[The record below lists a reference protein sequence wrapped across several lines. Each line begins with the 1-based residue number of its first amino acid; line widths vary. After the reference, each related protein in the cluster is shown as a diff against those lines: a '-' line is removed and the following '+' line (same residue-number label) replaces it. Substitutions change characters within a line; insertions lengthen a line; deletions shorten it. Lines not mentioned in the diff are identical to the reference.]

1 MKQLIVKFISQAFAN
16 PNEFVLR
23 IGEFVTMKHT
33 DTSGTKTKHLLNALK
48 CKKRSIKQNP

>member
-23 IGEFVTMKHT
+23 IGE
-33 DTSGTKTKHLLNALK
+33 SRL
-48 CKKRSIKQNP
+48 Q